1 MKIVFVKKLRADFT
15 QGEPAVIQSRIFIP
29 FLSKI
34 LRLNYT
40 ELYLR
45 VVLYEHETWSLTLRV
60 ERRLRVSENMV
71 GGKDKRGLEEIA

>member
-60 ERRLRVSENMV
+60 ERRLRVSENRV